1 MAWRALSFGIGL
13 LALSISPAQAGKLFC
28 CEVNGQKTC
37 GDILPAQCAARGY
50 TELNKQGVAVRQ
62 VAPPL
67 TPEQQ
72 AQKEAE
78 EQRKKEAEAALKE
91 QKRKDQ
97 ALLNTYSSEKDIDL
111 ARTRAEQDVD
121 GQIKQA
127 ENKLADAQKRLKKL
141 KDEAEFYKKGTL
153 PPELNKNLRDT
164 EYDIKAQG
172 ELIEARKKDLVGV
185 RARFEA
191 DKQRYIELTRGG
203 SGGGNLHPALV
214 RPAPPAPP
222 ADGRQR

>member
-1 MAWRALSFGIGL
+1 MAWRALSLGIGL
-13 LALSISPAQAGKLFC
+13 LALSIGSAQAGKLFC

-37 GDILPAQCAARGY
+37 GDILPAQCAVRGY
-50 TELNKQGVAVRQ
+50 TEINKQGVAVRQ

-91 QKRKDQ
+91 QKRKDM

-111 ARTRAEQDVD
+111 RRAQAEQDVD
-121 GQIKQA
+121 AQIKQH

-141 KDEAEFYKKGTL
+141 KDEAEFYKKGNL
-153 PPELNKNLRDT
+153 PPDLNKHLRDT
-164 EYDIKAQG
+164 EYDIKSLG
-172 ELIEARKKDLVGV
+172 ELIEARQKDLVAV
-185 RARFEA
+185 RARFDA
-191 DKQRYIELTRGG
+191 DKQRYIELTRGAG
-203 SGGGNLHPALV
+203 SGGNLHPALV
-214 RPAPPAPP
+214 RPTPPAPP
-222 ADGRQR
+222 ADSRQR